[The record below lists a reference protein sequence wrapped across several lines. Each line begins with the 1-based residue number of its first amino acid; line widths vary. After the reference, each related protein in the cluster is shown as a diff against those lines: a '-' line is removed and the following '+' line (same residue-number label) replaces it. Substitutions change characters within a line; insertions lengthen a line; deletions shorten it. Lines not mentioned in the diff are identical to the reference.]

1 MPSDSNTWRIQVKGR
16 EQPKLVNKP
25 TFAED
30 DKEKTLDKAVIDE
43 KTKKLKDDLM
53 EEAKNNQE
61 KNKKEEV
68 YSSGL
73 ESDNDLDLLVE
84 QEVLAAI
91 KMRKQL
97 KKKLNAEKKDNSD
110 SSSEDEE
117 TKQKPLDYDALK
129 DDPEQMKQRGKKRKL
144 TKD

>member
-1 MPSDSNTWRIQVKGR
+1 LDLKDDLVDMSDTIQKNYIETLAEEGHDMPSEKNTWRIQVKGR
-16 EQPKLVNKP
+16 EQPRLVNKP

-30 DKEKTLDKAVIDE
+30 KEKEGQQLDKAVIDE
-43 KTKKLKDDLM
+43 KTKKLKDELM
-53 EEAKNNQE
+53 EEAKLKQE
-61 KNKKEEV
+61 KAKKEEF

-97 KKKLNAEKKDNSD
+97 KKKL
-110 SSSEDEE
+110 
-117 TKQKPLDYDALK
+117 
-129 DDPEQMKQRGKKRKL
+129 
-144 TKD
+144 